1 MDLRIAFSDG
11 RHPIWVIMRPVVL
24 MGACAVFL
32 HFTASNFDV
41 GEAKSIAGVGVV
53 SILLD
58 LVKRSLTA

>member
-1 MDLRIAFSDG
+1 
-11 RHPIWVIMRPVVL
+11 

-53 SILLD
+53 SLLLD